1 MINEYAE
8 IKDGVVLQVL
18 VKDGTKE
25 EAIQWLKDNVSDN
38 KWIHSVSED
47 VSGKTVAT
55 RGGEYNVKLKHFI
68 RKKPFSNW
76 VLDEERKMYL
86 PPLPKPIAIVVGH
99 IWRWSQKTGEWISE
113 KVKDI
118 RGEG

>member
-38 KWIHSVSED
+38 EWVHSVVED
-47 VSGKTVAT
+47 ALGKTVAT
-55 RGGEYNVKLKHFI
+55 RGGTYNVKLKHFI
-68 RKKPFSNW
+68 RKKPFNSW
-76 VLDEERKMYL
+76 TLDEGRLMYL
-86 PPLPKPIAIVVGH
+86 PPIPKPLAIIIGYVWV
-99 IWRWSQKTGEWISE
+99 WKQKAGEWVSTKI
-113 KVKDI
+113 KGLK
-118 RGEG
+118 